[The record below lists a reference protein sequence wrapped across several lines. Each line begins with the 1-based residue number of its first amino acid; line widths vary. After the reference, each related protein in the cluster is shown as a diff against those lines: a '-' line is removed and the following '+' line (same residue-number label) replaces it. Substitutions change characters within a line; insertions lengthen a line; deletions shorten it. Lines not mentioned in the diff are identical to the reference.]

1 MPRVTITSLSRD
13 RAWRSGASSNAMRVH
28 RWVIGLFAAFVL
40 LQRFCVPGMTNV
52 SLLLPVLYGWCAVAL
67 YRGVVEFDAAR
78 LALWLLAAGTTAIVT
93 PLQMALDPA
102 PIVSISSWGLLMVQF
117 LPATLRVVDRD
128 PTTYRAAMAGIARVC
143 TWLASLSVI
152 FMASQLVAPYED
164 LVAKWVPSSM
174 LLAGFNTSYPLTY
187 GATLYKSNA
196 WVCLEA
202 SFLSY
207 IMAVGLL
214 AAVHS
219 RARLWRILWLLLGLF
234 TSASGSGFAILAVA
248 LLVLIVR
255 RDRDGLKRLGLP
267 ILMVVAGALCTPFGL
282 SVLSRVGEI
291 GNSRSSGS
299 VRTFAP
305 YTAMWPTWRSDGWAT
320 LLGRGAGA
328 SQRLV
333 TDTGI
338 PGLLN
343 PTLMKVFFDY
353 GVLAGFFL
361 FALIWAL
368 YLKSPSMVM
377 AVSIGVSMWT
387 LQTANVPFV
396 VCVYCVITLWSP
408 TVSRTARD
416 KSHPLSASSGSAN
429 PCPGSAD
436 GTETEHQRSGLTG
449 SG

>member
-1 MPRVTITSLSRD
+1 MPRVAITSLSRD
-13 RAWRSGASSNAMRVH
+13 RGGRPGASVGAVSVH
-28 RWVIGLFAAFVL
+28 RWVIALFAAFVV
-40 LQRFCVPGMTNV
+40 LQRFSVPGMTNV
-52 SLLLPVLYGWCAVAL
+52 SLLLPLLYGWSALAL

-78 LALWLLAAGTTAIVT
+78 LALWLLAAGSTAVVT
-93 PLQMALDPA
+93 PLQMAFDRA
-102 PIVSISSWGLLMVQF
+102 PMVSVTSWALLMVQF
-117 LPATLRVVDRD
+117 LPATLRLVDRD
-128 PTTYRAAMAGIARVC
+128 PATYRAAMAGIARIC
-143 TWLASLSVI
+143 TWLASLSVA
-152 FMASQLVAPYED
+152 FMASQFVAPYED
-164 LVAKWVPSSM
+164 LLAEYVPSSM

-196 WVCLEA
+196 WICLEA

-214 AAVHS
+214 SAVHT

-248 LLVLIVR
+248 LLVMLMR
-255 RDRDGLKRLGLP
+255 RDRKGLKRLGLP
-267 ILMVVAGALCTPFGL
+267 ILVVVAGALCTPFGW

-305 YTAMWPTWRSDGWAT
+305 YTAMWPTWRSDGWST

-353 GVLAGFFL
+353 GVLAGFLL
-361 FALIWAL
+361 FVLIWAL
-368 YLKSPSMVM
+368 YLKSPSVVM
-377 AVSIGVSMWT
+377 AVSVGVSMWT

-408 TVSRTARD
+408 VTERLSNGKWRTL
-416 KSHPLSASSGSAN
+416 SPLCVDVLA
-429 PCPGSAD
+429 PG
-436 GTETEHQRSGLTG
+436 
-449 SG
+449 